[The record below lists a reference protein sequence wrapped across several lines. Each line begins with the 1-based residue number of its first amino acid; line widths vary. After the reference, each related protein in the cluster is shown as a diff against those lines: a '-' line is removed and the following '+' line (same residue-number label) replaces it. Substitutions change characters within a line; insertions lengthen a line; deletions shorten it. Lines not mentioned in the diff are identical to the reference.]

1 VKRVECGR
9 KSGIKVTN
17 PFVQFNRNVSNLA
30 VISAA
35 ILTCSVLIGGVAYGQ
50 TTRIPHGT
58 LELVSENTAVV
69 PGQEFTVGLQF
80 RMEKGWHIY
89 WVNPGDSGEP
99 PHVTWTLPKGLTAG
113 EIMWPAPRRMGAST
127 IVNYVYDGD
136 VLLMLPVRAGADY
149 SASSSDKLQAS
160 VRFLI
165 CSEQMCVPGKAQ
177 LSLAIP
183 VKAQGKAGAS
193 LLADFAAARARLPK
207 TPPESWKFSGRAE
220 KDSFVIDVQAGHS
233 ISQGSF
239 FPLHESQ
246 IDNAAAQVVS
256 ARPTGMRVTLHKSG
270 ELTKPLS
277 SLKGVLELPG
287 GESYLVDVPMAPP
300 ARRQSAFSQP

>member
-1 VKRVECGR
+1 VKRVKCGR
-9 KSGIKVTN
+9 ESGTKVTN
-17 PFVQFNRNVSNLA
+17 PFAHFNRNVSYLA
-30 VISAA
+30 VIAAA
-35 ILTCSVLIGGVAYGQ
+35 ILTCFSLVAGAAYGQ

-58 LELVSENTAVV
+58 IELVSETTAVV

-80 RMEKGWHIY
+80 KMEKGWHIY
-89 WVNPGDSGEP
+89 WMNPGDSGEP
-99 PHVTWTLPKGLTAG
+99 PQVTWTLPKGLTAG
-113 EIMWPAPRRMGAST
+113 EIMWPAPHRMGAST

-136 VLLMLPVRAGADY
+136 ILLMTPLRAGVDY
-149 SASSSDKLQAS
+149 SASHSDKLQAS

-165 CSEQMCVPGKAQ
+165 CSDQMCMPGKAQ
-177 LSLAIP
+177 LSLALP
-183 VKAQGKAGAS
+183 VKTQTKSGVSAP
-193 LLADFAAARARLPK
+193 ADFVAARARLPK
-207 TPPESWKFSGRAE
+207 TPPESWKFSGHSE

-246 IDNAAAQVVS
+246 IDNAATQVVS
-256 ARPTGMRVTLHKSG
+256 ARPTGMRIMLRKSA

-300 ARRQSAFSQP
+300 ARR